1 MFKSKSLLTGVQ
13 SSSKSIINP
22 VNSNSEQD
30 LQLST
35 EMVKTLQQIETYYVE
50 KMALRKYMEI
60 PDSLSAYMMLND
72 IMVAAISK
80 QRHSNLRL
88 LFKIARDGMDGAYNS
103 KYLFTRNAE
112 LDIRVLMLNKKIE
125 EILSGK
131 NDVKTMSH
139 ACGQLKMSKT
149 FKLAP
154 VYSYY
159 IYLYGMP
166 AYGVGFD
173 VNKISLL
180 VTILKKNGINPFK

>member
-1 MFKSKSLLTGVQ
+1 MFKSKSLLTGIQ
-13 SSSKSIINP
+13 NTSKSIINP

-60 PDSLSAYMMLND
+60 PDSLPAYMMLND
-72 IMVAAISK
+72 FMLNAISK

-88 LFKIARDGMDGAYNS
+88 LFKIARDGMDGAFNS
-103 KYLFTRNAE
+103 KYLFARNAE

-131 NDVKTMSH
+131 NEVKTMSH
-139 ACGQLKMSKT
+139 ACGQFKMTKT

-173 VNKISLL
+173 ASKLSLL
-180 VTILKKNGINPFK
+180 VTILKKNGVNPFK